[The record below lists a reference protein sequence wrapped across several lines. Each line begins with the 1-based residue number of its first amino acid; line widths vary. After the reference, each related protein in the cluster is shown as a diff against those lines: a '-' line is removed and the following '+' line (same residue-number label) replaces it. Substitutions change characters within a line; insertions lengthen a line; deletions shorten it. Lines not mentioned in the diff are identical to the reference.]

1 MARPK
6 AGYKNKKG
14 KRVVGVTT
22 PINRFKDSGGL
33 LWWAFEQGKLAEQG
47 EINSLYDKRDE
58 AGEAGTLA
66 HEMVEA
72 HINEQLQPSPVDCS
86 EEIYS
91 QALQGFDNYLNW
103 QENNKIEVVR
113 QEIPLVSEKY
123 QFGGTPDG
131 IGYDGQRRRILVDWK
146 TSNKVYPDHLI
157 QLAAYAQ
164 LWEENYPNDPITGGY
179 HLCRFSK
186 EHGDFA
192 HHYFTELDDAWEQFK
207 LFLQCY
213 QIDKKLKK
221 RV

>member
-6 AGYKNKKG
+6 SGYRNKEG
-14 KRVVGVTT
+14 KKVVGVTT
-22 PINRFKDSGGL
+22 PIGRFKDSGGL

-58 AGEAGTLA
+58 SGESGTLA
-66 HEMVEA
+66 HEMVEDY
-72 HINEQLQPSPVDCS
+72 IDGGEGVDTS
-86 EEIYS
+86 NYSDEIIK
-91 QALQGFDNYLNW
+91 QAEQGFENYLNW

-123 QFGGTPDG
+123 QFGGALDG
-131 IGYDGQRRRILVDWK
+131 VGYDGQRRRILVDWK
-146 TSNKVYPDHLI
+146 TSNKVYPDHII
-157 QLAAYAQ
+157 QIAAYGK

-186 EHGDFA
+186 ENADFA
-192 HHYFTELDDAWEQFK
+192 HYHFSELDDAWEQFK

-213 QIDKKLKK
+213 QIDKLLKR